1 MTVISFWEIVA
12 ILVAGI
18 KGIASGIE
26 DKMLQF
32 ARCIYLD
39 SED

>member
-1 MTVISFWEIVA
+1 MTVIFREIVA

-32 ARCIYLD
+32 ARRIYLD
-39 SED
+39 SEG

>member
-1 MTVISFWEIVA
+1 MTVIFREIVA

-26 DKMLQF
+26 GKMLQF
-32 ARCIYLD
+32 ARSIYLD
-39 SED
+39 GEG